1 MGRNT
6 RASAAKV
13 VGLDGDEFN
22 LGPDVDFRDFFEN
35 GLVALHIVGADGTI
49 RYANKAEL
57 QLLGYAYDDYVGQPI
72 RDFHVDADVIE
83 ASWPASDGGKA
94 LRGCPLALGR
104 VTGRSRT
111 SRSRPVPT
119 WSMGNSS
126 TADASRST

>member
-1 MGRNT
+1 M
-6 RASAAKV
+6 
-13 VGLDGDEFN
+13 DGDEFD

-57 QLLGYAYDDYVGQPI
+57 QLLGYAYDAYVGQPI

-83 ASWPASDGGKA
+83 GI
-94 LRGCPLALGR
+94 LARLGR
-104 VTGRSRT
+104 GERIERLPARLRARDGSVKNVEIT
-111 SRSRPVPT
+111 SSPT